1 MVSNF
6 IHFFGPTNLCEPEV
20 FRFSLVLLNYLFS
33 TAEEAKLSISVQ
45 SGNLWNKFFFF
56 FGGGRVDEGAGGG
69 YIICHGFVFGLMSCR
84 FLIDQQLKLC
94 DKTDTTVGWLG

>member
-56 FGGGRVDEGAGGG
+56 LGGG
-69 YIICHGFVFGLMSCR
+69 
-84 FLIDQQLKLC
+84 
-94 DKTDTTVGWLG
+94 VGWMKGLEVDTLFAMALFSGLCLADS

>member
-6 IHFFGPTNLCEPEV
+6 IHFFGPTNLCEAEV

-56 FGGGRVDEGAGGG
+56 LGGGKMKGLEVDTLFALAS
-69 YIICHGFVFGLMSCR
+69 FSGLYLADS
-84 FLIDQQLKLC
+84 
-94 DKTDTTVGWLG
+94 

>member
-56 FGGGRVDEGAGGG
+56 FWGGEMKGLEVDTLFAMAS
-69 YIICHGFVFGLMSCR
+69 FSGLCLADS
-84 FLIDQQLKLC
+84 
-94 DKTDTTVGWLG
+94 